1 MTFPEKTYPKHGS
14 LALKANIT
22 EFAPTRAL
30 MNGSVTSDLI
40 TLDFAGLSKAHAGF
54 KDMLRHGKFDV
65 SEMAIAT
72 FLQARAFGKPVSLIP
87 FVVLGRFQHHCIG
100 YNTEVHETLA
110 PKDLVGK
117 TVGVRSYTQTTGL
130 WVRGILQNEYGLD
143 PDSVD
148 WLCFDQPHLTEY
160 TDPPSV
166 RFGDPKDDP
175 VQMLLDGK
183 LDAAI
188 LGMNMPD
195 DPRIKPLIPDPHQA
209 ALDWHKTSGLVPP
222 NHYLMIPDALCEQRP
237 DAVRALWEMLVAS
250 RAATTP
256 NPETWGEID
265 PWPIGI
271 EANRTA
277 LECAIKYTRQQHM
290 LPKDITVDD
299 LFHPLI
305 REIAL

>member
-1 MTFPEKTYPKHGS
+1 MSAKTYGQGPLTLS
-14 LALKANIT
+14 ANIT
-22 EFAPTRAL
+22 RFEPTRAL
-30 MNGSVTSDLI
+30 LGREVTSDLVH
-40 TLDFAGLSKAHAGF
+40 LEFAGLKQAHAGF
-54 KDMLRHGKFDV
+54 KDMLRNGRYDV
-65 SEMAIAT
+65 SEMAVAT
-72 FLQARAFGKPVSLIP
+72 ALQARAYGKPYTLLP

-100 YNTEVHETLA
+100 YNTDVHPHLA
-110 PKDLVGK
+110 PAELAGK

-166 RFGDPKDDP
+166 RFGDPADDP
-175 VQMLLDGK
+175 VQMLLEGR

-195 DPRIKPLIPDPHQA
+195 DPRIKPLIPDPQSA
-209 ALDWHKTSGLVPP
+209 ALEWHGRTGLVPP
-222 NHYLMIPDALCEQRP
+222 NHYLMIHNALCDERP
-237 DAVRALWEMLVAS
+237 DVVRALWDMLVQS
-250 RAATTP
+250 RASVGP
-256 NPETWGEID
+256 RDGID

-271 EANRTA
+271 EANRPA
-277 LECAIKYTRQQHM
+277 LDCAIRYASQQHL
-290 LPKDITVDD
+290 LPKPVAVDD

-305 REIAL
+305 HEIAGG